1 MPYNYNNTGLMNQLY
16 RQKENVENMIA
27 QYTQNMGI
35 NTQPPVQNII
45 NTTGNNSDTDIWYVK
60 PNEDI
65 SNIIVSKKTLFIDE
79 PNSKISI
86 KEVDGNISKVY
97 NIIVPKDE
105 KDIKIEALEKKIK
118 ELEER
123 LNDKHAEPAITD
135 ATIKSTTT
143 SANKSVKPAT
153 ITTF

>member
-1 MPYNYNNTGLMNQLY
+1 MNYNYNNAGLMNQLY
-16 RQKENVENMIA
+16 RQKENIENMIT
-27 QYTQNMGI
+27 QYTQGLGL

-45 NTTGNNSDTDIWYVK
+45 NTTSTTSDTDVRYVK
-60 PNEDI
+60 PGEDI
-65 SNIIVSKKTLFIDE
+65 SNLIISKKTLFIDE
-79 PNSKISI
+79 DNSKISI
-86 KEVDGNISKVY
+86 KEVDGNISKIY

-105 KDIKIEALEKKIK
+105 KDIKIEELEKKIK

-135 ATIKSTTT
+135 ATIKSATT
-143 SANKSVKPAT
+143 SANKSAKSAT

>member
-1 MPYNYNNTGLMNQLY
+1 MPYNYNNAGLMNQLY
-16 RQKENVENMIA
+16 RQKENIENMIA

-45 NTTGNNSDTDIWYVK
+45 NTTGSNSDTDIRYVK
-60 PNEDI
+60 
-65 SNIIVSKKTLFIDE
+65 SKKTLFIDE

-105 KDIKIEALEKKIK
+105 KDIKIEELEKKIK

-123 LNDKHAEPAITD
+123 LDDKHAEHTITD

-143 SANKSVKPAT
+143 SANKSAKSAT

>member
-1 MPYNYNNTGLMNQLY
+1 
-16 RQKENVENMIA
+16 MIT
-27 QYTQNMGI
+27 QYTQGLGL

-45 NTTGNNSDTDIWYVK
+45 NTTGTTSDTDVRYVK
-60 PNEDI
+60 PGEDI
-65 SNIIVSKKTLFIDE
+65 SNLIISKKTLFIDE
-79 PNSKISI
+79 DNSKISI

-105 KDIKIEALEKKIK
+105 KDIKIEELEKKIK

-123 LNDKHAEPAITD
+123 LDDKHAEHTVTD
-135 ATIKSTTT
+135 ATIKSTTA
-143 SANKSVKPAT
+143 SANKSTKSAT